1 MNKCSGFHPET
12 PTVTDES
19 SDDQLSPQSAIYRRG
34 KPEGCLGPKAEEE
47 EQAPRRRGPGAGRG
61 QLETAP
67 SAPPNNRIQVSD
79 APAQRAA

>member
-34 KPEGCLGPKAEEE
+34 KPEGCLGPKAE
-47 EQAPRRRGPGAGRG
+47 GGAGLQGTWELRP
-61 QLETAP
+61 QLPQIMEEGSLVP
-67 SAPPNNRIQVSD
+67 
-79 APAQRAA
+79 